1 MKVNQTCDCLV
12 CARIDLTKQGK
23 NKYFVRELETGYVV
37 IGDHQRFKGYS
48 LFLCKEHATEIHY
61 LEKEFRRK
69 FLEEMSLV
77 AEAVYKAFQPD
88 KLNYE
93 LLGVGSGVHMHWHF
107 FPRRAGDTP
116 KPGPVWQLGG
126 EEMNHERYL
135 PTDEELDELKRM
147 LNEELDKLL
156 Y

>member
-1 MKVNQTCDCLV
+1 M
-12 CARIDLTKQGK
+12 
-23 NKYFVRELETGYVV
+23 

-48 LFLCKEHATEIHY
+48 LFLCKEHAT
-61 LEKEFRRK
+61 
-69 FLEEMSLV
+69 
-77 AEAVYKAFQPD
+77 
-88 KLNYE
+88 
-93 LLGVGSGVHMHWHF
+93 
-107 FPRRAGDTP
+107 AGDTP

-156 Y
+156 

>member
-1 MKVNQTCDCLV
+1 M
-12 CARIDLTKQGK
+12 
-23 NKYFVRELETGYVV
+23 

-69 FLEEMSLV
+69 FLEEM
-77 AEAVYKAFQPD
+77 
-88 KLNYE
+88 
-93 LLGVGSGVHMHWHF
+93 
-107 FPRRAGDTP
+107 
-116 KPGPVWQLGG
+116 
-126 EEMNHERYL
+126 NHERYL